1 VDDSLLVYGKIIAQG
16 SRFNPIVFGP
26 FYEDWGGVFF
36 QPSASNQSLLHYC
49 RFDQAVTGCKIDASA
64 PTIKMC
70 LFAQPHIWGINIIN
84 NSSAKVQN
92 CTIVDCDERGLGIF
106 NSSAVEAR
114 NNIIF
119 NSGDY
124 GLFVINSNPNLG
136 YNDIFG
142 SGIANYYNIAP
153 AQGDFSLNPLFFD
166 ENYSLSLN
174 SPCINS
180 GDPRYPLDPDGS
192 QCDRGWLYFN
202 HNQVP
207 EAVEEVFISLN
218 ADTIY
223 LNWTPVNLD
232 TCGQPII
239 IDFYNIYSDSLPY
252 FTPSPINWI
261 DQTADTLWNQ
271 IMPNQAHAFY
281 LITAEKSDTIW
292 RIER

>member
-1 VDDSLLVYGKIIAQG
+1 
-16 SRFNPIVFGP
+16 
-26 FYEDWGGVFF
+26 
-36 QPSASNQSLLHYC
+36 
-49 RFDQAVTGCKIDASA
+49 
-64 PTIKMC
+64 
-70 LFAQPHIWGINIIN
+70 
-84 NSSAKVQN
+84 
-92 CTIVDCDERGLGIF
+92 
-106 NSSAVEAR
+106 
-114 NNIIF
+114 
-119 NSGDY
+119 
-124 GLFVINSNPNLG
+124 
-136 YNDIFG
+136 
-142 SGIANYYNIAP
+142 
-153 AQGDFSLNPLFFD
+153 LFFD